1 MTSTLEMTDHAPQL
15 HRSVELMKAIIPG
28 VGCGVPAGALDDH
41 ALAAWVRAHGLTVT
55 AHDDGELDLLRFHG
69 IRPIQVVWRCGVDA
83 QPIRRSLGF
92 GVSRFIV
99 DRPEQMDRLA
109 ENGNGTKYI
118 YLDEG
123 SPLVVGDRQLKLI
136 GLHGDIDDS
145 DGTMEWGTAAER
157 LLCRAALLK
166 TCGASIKRITLS
178 GGSSDM
184 WTTDSG
190 EQLAAVASAVDD
202 ALREGCARWQL
213 PRPTVSISPSTLARP
228 MAAASW

>member
-83 QPIRRSLGF
+83 RPIRRSLGF

-109 ENGNGTKYI
+109 EDGNGTKYI

-123 SPLVVGDRQLKLI
+123 SPLVVGDRQLKVI
-136 GLHGDIDDS
+136 GLHGDVDDS

-178 GGSSDM
+178 GGSTDM
-184 WTTDSG
+184 WMTDSH
-190 EQLAAVASAVDD
+190 EQLATVASAVDD

-213 PRPTVSISPSTLARP
+213 PRPTVSISPLTLVRP
-228 MAAASW
+228 MTVAVW